1 MDNWLNL
8 MADKSGDAARFL
20 FMWSWKSLFLLG
32 PVWLSVKLF
41 RFRTPAVRY
50 QFWLVGL
57 IAVAV
62 LPLLSLGSRFLSIP
76 ESPSPAIT
84 YVVEMPAGIAP
95 LARPTLTASA
105 ETSPDFQAR
114 LLSRVLGSYL
124 ELCRGRATARAVSA
138 SELGC
143 AEIELAGF
151 ESIEIKLSPAIRS
164 PLLAGFIRP
173 AVLLPHN
180 IMEWST
186 AEERV
191 SILRHEIAHAQRR
204 DFHIT
209 YFQALLGAVFFFHP
223 LVRYVCHQLSVERE
237 MACDCGVLDLG
248 TPASTY
254 AASILKI
261 AERNISADPLYQP
274 AAFASKKTLERRINM
289 ILSKRRLPSSSRRWP
304 FLTLAIALIAVAVWI
319 VVPGRPA
326 GAGQIQDQ
334 ISQRSRSG
342 GMANRSKGTWIR
354 ESLFKALGDAK
365 DFDKLIDI
373 ALTDSDADL
382 RHRAV
387 QRLTELEGDGSTAA
401 LIELYSRSEDIQVK
415 KTMLEALGE
424 RNDYGALSSIARSEP
439 DPQLCGVALEQLS
452 RIEKTSDSRDR

>member
-1 MDNWLNL
+1 
-8 MADKSGDAARFL
+8 
-20 FMWSWKSLFLLG
+20 
-32 PVWLSVKLF
+32 
-41 RFRTPAVRY
+41 
-50 QFWLVGL
+50 
-57 IAVAV
+57 
-62 LPLLSLGSRFLSIP
+62 
-76 ESPSPAIT
+76 
-84 YVVEMPAGIAP
+84 
-95 LARPTLTASA
+95 
-105 ETSPDFQAR
+105 
-114 LLSRVLGSYL
+114 
-124 ELCRGRATARAVSA
+124 
-138 SELGC
+138 
-143 AEIELAGF
+143 
-151 ESIEIKLSPAIRS
+151 
-164 PLLAGFIRP
+164 
-173 AVLLPHN
+173 
-180 IMEWST
+180 MEWST

-209 YFQALLGAVFFFHP
+209 HFQALLGAVFFFHP

-248 TPASTY
+248 TPPSTY
-254 AASILKI
+254 AASLLKI

-304 FLTLAIALIAVAVWI
+304 FLTLAIALIAVTVWI

-342 GMANRSKGTWIR
+342 GMANKSKGTWIR

-424 RNDYGALSSIARSEP
+424 RNDYGPLSSIARSEP
-439 DPQLCGVALEQLS
+439 DPQLCGVALEQLA